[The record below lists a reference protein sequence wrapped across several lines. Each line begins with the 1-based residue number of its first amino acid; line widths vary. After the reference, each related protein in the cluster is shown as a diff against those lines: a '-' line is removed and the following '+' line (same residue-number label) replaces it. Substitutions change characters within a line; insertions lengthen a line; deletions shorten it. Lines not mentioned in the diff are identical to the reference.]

1 MARRRKFNI
10 GRFIL
15 VLLILVALVVLVIFG
30 IKLFKKDETS
40 TSSNDTSKTSVVEEA
55 SITIKLD
62 SYDVYQPENL
72 DFNFVVATLT
82 FKGDDGVNYNLSN
95 LVTEQ
100 GNNLSDIFEY
110 EKMLKT
116 SYDFDS
122 LGTTVDVVSSENK
135 YSCKVFIPYTGDL
148 DTLKVTD
155 KLSGE
160 SFDIDLTKNI
170 KELTST
176 EYSDNSA
183 EIVSDDYDISV
194 SDNYISTMMTLD
206 GDDYDNSMTSVYT
219 FKLTVND
226 IKSGIK
232 ITGATFVQSNTNAK
246 FDALSADYSSYKI
259 DNIIGKNLKK
269 GDVYA
274 LFFEVYSNE
283 EEKPDYTGTITLK
296 FSDGTSKELDTRLR

>member
-30 IKLFKKDETS
+30 IKLLKKDDAS
-40 TSSNDTSKTSVVEEA
+40 SSNDTNDSSVVAE
-55 SITIKLD
+55 STISIKLD

-110 EKMLKT
+110 EKMLNT

-170 KELTST
+170 KELTTT
-176 EYSDNSA
+176 EYSDNST

-232 ITGATFVQSNTNAK
+232 ITGATFVQS
-246 FDALSADYSSYKI
+246 LSLI
-259 DNIIGKNLKK
+259 HI
-269 GDVYA
+269 
-274 LFFEVYSNE
+274 
-283 EEKPDYTGTITLK
+283 
-296 FSDGTSKELDTRLR
+296 